1 MHRARTLYTSAC
13 KRAIAALDRIGMRL
27 HVDVPLRAGLSS
39 ARVRA
44 GAAAGS
50 FAKTQEAPDAD
61 IISSIKLFLTGFN
74 V

>member
-44 GAAAGS
+44 GS

-61 IISSIKLFLTGFN
+61 IISSIKS
-74 V
+74 